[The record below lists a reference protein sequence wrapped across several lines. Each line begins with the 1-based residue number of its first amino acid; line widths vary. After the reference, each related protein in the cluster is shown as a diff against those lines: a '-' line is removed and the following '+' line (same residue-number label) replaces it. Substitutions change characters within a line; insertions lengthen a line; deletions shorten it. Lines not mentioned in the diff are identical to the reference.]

1 MVLWAAGRWVNA
13 WRLVRLG
20 ALATAALLF
29 AHEAVYHLRFGFGPR
44 LTGAMSAGGHDAYW
58 RIFLAL
64 ALCAA
69 ASLTLATAVR
79 LAGLAWRVR
88 RLERQPAGKA
98 ARSHE
103 IAPGYRTE
111 LLGLWR
117 RLYPTVALAF
127 IAQENVERLAA
138 GGGLPGPGILGGSGL
153 LLALAVVGG
162 VTLVVSAAGAIV
174 RLRIRRLEA
183 QLADAAAAG
192 CHDRSRSQGL
202 PRGWWVAAAL
212 CAQRWTI
219 ARQDSGRAPPAAF
232 PA

>member
-1 MVLWAAGRWVNA
+1 MVLWTAGRWVNA

-58 RIFLAL
+58 RIFMAL

-69 ASLTLATAVR
+69 ASLILATAVK
-79 LAGLAWRVR
+79 LARLAWRVR
-88 RLERQPAGKA
+88 RLERQPARKA
-98 ARSHE
+98 ARIRDVPE
-103 IAPGYRTE
+103 GYRTE
-111 LLGLWR
+111 LLALWR
-117 RLYPTVALAF
+117 RLYPIVALAF
-127 IAQENVERLAA
+127 IAQENVESLAA
-138 GGGLPGPGILGGSGL
+138 GGGLPGLGILGGSGV

-162 VTLVVSAAGAIV
+162 VTLVVSAVGAIV
-174 RLRIRRLEA
+174 RWRIRSLEA
-183 QLADAAAAG
+183 QLADAAAAAYR
-192 CHDRSRSQGL
+192 DRSRSQGL
-202 PRGWWVAAAL
+202 PRGWWVTAAL

-219 ARQDSGRAPPAAF
+219 ARQDPGRAPPAAF